1 MQGGKREES
10 NKKLKRTATV
20 GHISSTSWSP
30 FHAYYI
36 LFRISGSRESN
47 ASNGA
52 WIGAETKK
60 LWLFEDNR
68 IKLCENFAAQSPFC
82 SREMGYEMKS
92 TCKILQG
99 VSQLWNPPLA
109 HECHFAAPPPS
120 FRNYKMGCKMAC
132 KNVPWLR
139 NGLQTVN
146 QVANHLQVAES
157 PPSCEITNSNCKI
170 KVQTWKMDN
179 SMCEIHLCNIRYLLS
194 TKLDFF
200 SQDIFCK
207 FLFSP
212 CNQCGPAFFT
222 CAPTW
227 SARLA
232 FLFVKN

>member
-1 MQGGKREES
+1 MHTIFRFEVQEVRSPTLQIVCKS
-10 NKKLKRTATV
+10 KLKRRSYGCLKTTASSCAK
-20 GHISSTSWSP
+20 ISQPKAHFAVAKWATKWNP
-30 FHAYYI
+30 LAKFCKV
-36 LFRISGSRESN
+36 FRSCETHLWHMSAISQPMPPS
-47 ASNGA
+47 
-52 WIGAETKK
+52 
-60 LWLFEDNR
+60 
-68 IKLCENFAAQSPFC
+68 
-82 SREMGYEMKS
+82 
-92 TCKILQG
+92 
-99 VSQLWNPPLA
+99 SQLRTTLWN
-109 HECHFAAPPPS
+109 H
-120 FRNYKMGCKMAC
+120 
-132 KNVPWLR
+132 
-139 NGLQTVN
+139 LQATN
-146 QVANHLQVAES
+146 EVANHLQVAES